1 MKVKVVDG
9 EKGCP
14 ITIQTGC
21 VSHFRNQMLGDG
33 IDSLKL
39 LPYFETPGF
48 LTCLPLAG
56 QAC

>member
-1 MKVKVVDG
+1 MKVVDG